1 MNPGEMAS
9 GCGISES
16 RSGRLGCRERL
27 GSSSHTKHLCME
39 PTLVGLLLNG
49 SYLEGPQLFSILG
62 CATGL
67 HGDRQVTVESSW
79 PVLPGILEVV
89 ISWIM
94 TASSEARLVLP
105 TSFRKGMLLAALQI
119 PTGFMKTLRLLL
131 LVESELSPV
140 PGAAGASGL

>member
-1 MNPGEMAS
+1 MAVILRVLS
-9 GCGISES
+9 CFPFWG
-16 RSGRLGCRERL
+16 
-27 GSSSHTKHLCME
+27 
-39 PTLVGLLLNG
+39 V
-49 SYLEGPQLFSILG
+49 PQGFI
-62 CATGL
+62 
-67 HGDRQVTVESSW
+67 GDRQVTVESSW
-79 PVLPGILEVV
+79 PVLPGILEFVV

-119 PTGFMKTLRLLL
+119 PTGFMETLKLLL